1 MSRTSQANVRKM
13 YAEVGTALGVTG
25 RTINERAN
33 TTGRRL
39 QEFTDAVSAVLKL
52 EAPEIGVLVGILPDA
67 DTCWGI
73 TFCWNA
79 GPNCAACPRYFLR
92 TPTSS

>member
-13 YAEVGTALGVTG
+13 YAEVGAALGVTG

-33 TTGRRL
+33 TTSRRL
-39 QEFTDAVSAVLKL
+39 RIHRRRKRRSQLQ
-52 EAPEIGVLVGILPDA
+52 APELGVLVEISPYA

-79 GPNCAACPRYFLR
+79 GPNCAASLATFWR